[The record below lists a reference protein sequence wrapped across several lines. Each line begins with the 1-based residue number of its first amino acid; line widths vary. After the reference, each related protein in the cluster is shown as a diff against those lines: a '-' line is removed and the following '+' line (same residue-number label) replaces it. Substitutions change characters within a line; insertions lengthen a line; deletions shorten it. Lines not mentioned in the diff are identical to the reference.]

1 MVGVRVFP
9 IVPLPYLIYYR
20 ITDDELAILHV
31 RHGGREAPRPGE
43 LA

>member
-1 MVGVRVFP
+1 MAGVRVFP

-20 ITDDELAILHV
+20 ITNDVLEVIHV
-31 RHGGREAPRPGE
+31 RHGRRDAPNPDE